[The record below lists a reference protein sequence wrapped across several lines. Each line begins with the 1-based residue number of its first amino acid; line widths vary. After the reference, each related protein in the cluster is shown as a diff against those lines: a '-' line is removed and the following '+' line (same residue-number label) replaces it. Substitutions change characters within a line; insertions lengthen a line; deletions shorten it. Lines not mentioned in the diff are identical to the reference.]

1 MRKLIIVR
9 IVHTPADMGTMK
21 DGLMKEGMAKLGKE
35 RWLENQRMIEK
46 FWAEAEQEIDDL
58 GLDYRRVRVYQDGL
72 PVGGELA
79 KKIVDETA
87 EKGSKN
93 YRIVRKMMENGAVL
107 EATESPDL
115 LIQEYGYITAI
126 LTARTPGEKSEAT
139 RGYDRGKDE
148 LMRKRDAYIANRI
161 NSTLKDGET
170 GLLFIG
176 AAHNVR
182 PGLAPDIEVTDMT
195 QDASAPHQSG

>member
-35 RWLENQRMIEK
+35 RWLENQRRIEK

-58 GLDYRRVRVYQDGL
+58 DLDYRKVRIYQDGL
-72 PVGGELA
+72 PVGGEMA

-87 EKGSKN
+87 EKGSMN
-93 YRIVRKMMENGAVL
+93 YRIVRKMMARGAAL
-107 EATESPDL
+107 EATESPEL
-115 LIQEYGYITAI
+115 LIEEYRHIKAI
-126 LTARTPGEKSEAT
+126 LTARTPDEKMEAAG
-139 RGYDRGKDE
+139 GYDRIKDE
-148 LMRKRDAYIANRI
+148 LMRKRDAYIAGRI

-170 GLLFIG
+170 GVLFIG

-182 PGLAPDIEVTDMT
+182 PGLAPDVEVTDMT
-195 QDASAPHQSG
+195 EDASAPHQSG

>member
-46 FWAEAEQEIDDL
+46 FWAEAAQEIDDL
-58 GLDYRRVRVYQDGL
+58 GLDYGKVRIYQDGL
-72 PVGGELA
+72 PVGGEMA
-79 KKIVDETA
+79 RKIVDETA
-87 EKGSKN
+87 EKGSMN
-93 YRIVRKMMENGAVL
+93 YRIVRKMMARGAAL
-107 EATESPDL
+107 EATESPEL
-115 LIQEYGYITAI
+115 LIEEYRHIKAI
-126 LTARTPGEKSEAT
+126 LTAQTPGEKTEAA
-139 RGYDRGKDE
+139 RDYDRIKDE

-170 GLLFIG
+170 GFLFIG

-182 PGLAPDIEVTDMT
+182 PGLAPDIGITDMT
-195 QDASAPHQSG
+195 EDASTPHQSG